1 MNVIGIDW
9 DQLAWIT
16 NYLSAAYYSNEVGK
30 YTAEHIIVDKLIGT
44 LGQKHSMIEAVGH
57 SLGAHLVGH
66 LGRKTYE
73 LTGEKLAR
81 VTGEFCFIKVRSYL
95 NELAKSC
102 SINAYVIYVIRFTV
116 YQSVTER

>member
-44 LGQKHSMIEAVGH
+44 LGQKHSLIEAVGH

-73 LTGEKLAR
+73 LTGQKLAR
-81 VTGEFCFIKVRSYL
+81 VTGKISD
-95 NELAKSC
+95 
-102 SINAYVIYVIRFTV
+102 
-116 YQSVTER
+116 

>member
-1 MNVIGIDW
+1 MHLKSIDPTFLSAYNEEEETSMNVIGIDW

-30 YTAEHIIVDKLIGT
+30 YTAEHVIVDKLVGT
-44 LGQKHSMIEAVGH
+44 LGQKHSQIEAVGH

-81 VTGEFCFIKVRSYL
+81 VTGKILVLFCQIL
-95 NELAKSC
+95 PN
-102 SINAYVIYVIRFTV
+102 
-116 YQSVTER
+116 